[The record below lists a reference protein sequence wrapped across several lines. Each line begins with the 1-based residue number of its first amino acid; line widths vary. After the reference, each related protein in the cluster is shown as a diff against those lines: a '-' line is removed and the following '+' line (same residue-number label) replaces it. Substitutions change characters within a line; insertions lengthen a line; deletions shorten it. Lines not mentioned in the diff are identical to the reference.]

1 MTDWNVIFFRKN
13 RTKNHASTWKPIRPC
28 IHVSLQSTAAA
39 NAVRHMYQP
48 HIASHQVRVNL
59 YPKAIRSYFM
69 HDIHGIHCVG
79 LLGKH
84 RSVALSLITPQ
95 TPPAGAVPEAF
106 SQNPS
111 GCPPCSLASL

>member
-59 YPKAIRSYFM
+59 YLRAIVLFHARYTWYTLCRPSWQTQVGGFVLDHSPDTTCRS
-69 HDIHGIHCVG
+69 
-79 LLGKH
+79 
-84 RSVALSLITPQ
+84 RT
-95 TPPAGAVPEAF
+95 
-106 SQNPS
+106 
-111 GCPPCSLASL
+111 